1 MPLPLLLD
9 LCLAAVAAFVAL
21 LVAAWA
27 SASPAVPAAPALA
40 PAREAGEAIRPHR
53 RLRSLLTRRLDRT
66 VATGF
71 LLTLA
76 VACALAAGFVL
87 GVLAYLVRSFPAL
100 KRVDRSVAAWGYNH
114 RTPLSRHGLD
124 AITQLGNIE
133 VVVVLAVV
141 LAGFDLVRSRN
152 RWCGPFLL
160 VVLAGMEL
168 ITTGVKDLVERTRP
182 ALVAAAAHL
191 GPSFPERPLGDRGR
205 VLRGGGARPRST
217 ARPPGAPAARRRGR
231 RARRRRRREPRA
243 PRPPLALRRRRRA
256 GPRLG
261 LVRAL
266 RRRLRRPPAEADG
279 RGRHGFGG
287 RDAAAP
293 DREERGAGTVRPAPA
308 RPAGSD
314 VSYEARQ
321 PAPPGRQYAPSSPW

>member
-1 MPLPLLLD
+1 LPLLLD

-27 SASPAVPAAPALA
+27 SASPAVPASPTLA
-40 PAREAGEAIRPHR
+40 PAREVGEAIRPHR

-141 LAGFDLVRSRN
+141 LAGFDL
-152 RWCGPFLL
+152 
-160 VVLAGMEL
+160 
-168 ITTGVKDLVERTRP
+168 
-182 ALVAAAAHL
+182 
-191 GPSFPERPLGDRGR
+191 
-205 VLRGGGARPRST
+205 
-217 ARPPGAPAARRRGR
+217 
-231 RARRRRRREPRA
+231 
-243 PRPPLALRRRRRA
+243 
-256 GPRLG
+256 
-261 LVRAL
+261 
-266 RRRLRRPPAEADG
+266 
-279 RGRHGFGG
+279 
-287 RDAAAP
+287 
-293 DREERGAGTVRPAPA
+293 
-308 RPAGSD
+308 
-314 VSYEARQ
+314 
-321 PAPPGRQYAPSSPW
+321 